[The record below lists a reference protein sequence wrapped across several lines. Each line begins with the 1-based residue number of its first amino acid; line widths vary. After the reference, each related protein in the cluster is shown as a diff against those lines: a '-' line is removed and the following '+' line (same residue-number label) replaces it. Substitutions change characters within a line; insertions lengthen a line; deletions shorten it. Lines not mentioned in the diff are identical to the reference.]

1 MENYTKRRKSSFLFS
16 PVIED
21 FELVDNL
28 SEMSDKNDDVNTDLE
43 SRSYYMPT
51 SNSLSI
57 FSRMSEISLQ
67 TLSTKYQYFF
77 FCSFFLMIFLM
88 GIVIGALMVKISGT
102 GN

>member
-1 MENYTKRRKSSFLFS
+1 MENHPKRRKSYVLFS
-16 PVIED
+16 PVIEN
-21 FELVDNL
+21 FELVDNI
-28 SEMSDKNDDVNTDLE
+28 SEMSDNIDDVNTDLE

-51 SNSLSI
+51 SNRLSI

-67 TLSTKYQYFF
+67 ILSTKYQYFF
-77 FCSFFLMIFLM
+77 LCSSFLMIFLM

>member
-1 MENYTKRRKSSFLFS
+1 MENHPKRRKSYVLFS
-16 PVIED
+16 PVIEN
-21 FELVDNL
+21 FELVDNI
-28 SEMSDKNDDVNTDLE
+28 SEMSDNIDDVNTDLE

-51 SNSLSI
+51 SNRLSI

-77 FCSFFLMIFLM
+77 LCSSFLMIFLM